1 MFVCIDRDCARDKS
15 IKLSETEGVCNGRRE
30 GVAPNIRP

>member
-15 IKLSETEGVCNGRRE
+15 NKLSETEGVCNGRRV
-30 GVAPNIRP
+30 GVARNISL